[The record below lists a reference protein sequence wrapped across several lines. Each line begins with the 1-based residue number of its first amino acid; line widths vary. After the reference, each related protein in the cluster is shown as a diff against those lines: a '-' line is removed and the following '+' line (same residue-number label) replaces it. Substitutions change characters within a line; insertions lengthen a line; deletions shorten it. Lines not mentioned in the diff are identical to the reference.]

1 MSTKASNQP
10 DGSPCSV
17 LDATTELP
25 LLPWRRVQ
33 PQEVLDGEYQDA
45 GRVQAEERRLV
56 AIAAR

>member
-1 MSTKASNQP
+1 MGHPVAFLTPLLS
-10 DGSPCSV
+10 C
-17 LDATTELP
+17 P

-45 GRVQAEERRLV
+45 GRVQTEERRLV